1 MQDHKGDP
9 NIKSRRLR
17 RLKESSRE
25 RAYMYANVL
34 FMSRFD
40 RSNKSVKQLSFN

>member
-17 RLKESSRE
+17 RLKESSRG
-25 RAYMYANVL
+25 RAYVYT
-34 FMSRFD
+34 D
-40 RSNKSVKQLSFN
+40 G